1 MFSGDFHGYS
11 GMTLMVAQIS
21 PSFAPPSARPA
32 AARAT
37 RSRGE
42 AQLDAALVR
51 RFNSGDESAFG
62 EIITRYRGRMLAI
75 ALSVLRNHADAEEI
89 AQDTFVHAY
98 RSLPRFRG
106 DCSLAAWLHLI
117 ALNLSRNRYRYFFR
131 RHRHETC
138 SFDSTL
144 VDDGRAEIGG
154 LIASDDP
161 DPAREA
167 TNREFLEQVTTCM
180 GKLSAHQRE
189 ILALRNL
196 SDRTYEEISDTLG
209 IGMGTVKSRIARA
222 RRNLRALLAETYG
235 EGDPGTVASCSWFES
250 GRPSGQMG
258 WVCG

>member
-1 MFSGDFHGYS
+1 
-11 GMTLMVAQIS
+11 MVALNRLS
-21 PSFAPPSARPA
+21 VPTASTPPAEN
-32 AARAT
+32 RAT
-37 RSRGE
+37 MSREG
-42 AQLDAALVR
+42 ALLDAALVR
-51 RFNSGDESAFG
+51 RFIAGDEEAFG
-62 EIITRYRGRMLAI
+62 EIIARHRGKMLAI
-75 ALSVLRNHADAEEI
+75 AFSVLRNHADAEEV
-89 AQDTFVHAY
+89 AQDTFIRAY
-98 RSLPRFRG
+98 RHLARFRG
-106 DCSLAAWLHLI
+106 ESSLATWLHLI